1 MTDVIE
7 NESMVECPE
16 CGNSHGNTE
25 LCECGYDPELINNK
39 NRAEYSPKHALTS
52 TLDLVPSN
60 NGPVFASKTGLEWE
74 LDSDDVVQFIG
85 QADKKFMRK
94 RKSHGVIKKDLMPL
108 NTPNVFL
115 DYLAGKLNFTSFVNS
130 VMKLMQREA
139 NEDRAKLV
147 GGNFVFIHYQVDQD
161 KESDGRLLILMVDKK
176 SAFNFDSNLIPEKI
190 PSINI
195 DALRQAVLIDLTL
208 FKASYPNNDG
218 EPYLH
223 FISGKSKSEFFKRAL
238 GCDPKV
244 DNNRSIQNVSI
255 AFDDFSEKMKIKALD
270 KIRVNKAIEDLLR
283 EKAKDPIDKKIS
295 IEDIADCV
303 AKTLPKRR
311 DIAKKFVQFVDQ
323 GEYLIDDFFEPSRDS
338 NKEFGQIKIV
348 DEDRDYEITFDIDSI
363 SDDKDSGAKIIYN
376 RDDGVITIK
385 LARTSRDQINRKI
398 PQK

>member
-1 MTDVIE
+1 
-7 NESMVECPE
+7 
-16 CGNSHGNTE
+16 
-25 LCECGYDPELINNK
+25 
-39 NRAEYSPKHALTS
+39 
-52 TLDLVPSN
+52 
-60 NGPVFASKTGLEWE
+60 
-74 LDSDDVVQFIG
+74 
-85 QADKKFMRK
+85 
-94 RKSHGVIKKDLMPL
+94 
-108 NTPNVFL
+108 
-115 DYLAGKLNFTSFVNS
+115 
-130 VMKLMQREA
+130 
-139 NEDRAKLV
+139 
-147 GGNFVFIHYQVDQD
+147 
-161 KESDGRLLILMVDKK
+161 
-176 SAFNFDSNLIPEKI
+176 
-190 PSINI
+190 
-195 DALRQAVLIDLTL
+195 
-208 FKASYPNNDG
+208 
-218 EPYLH
+218 
-223 FISGKSKSEFFKRAL
+223 
-238 GCDPKV
+238 
-244 DNNRSIQNVSI
+244 
-255 AFDDFSEKMKIKALD
+255 MKIKALD